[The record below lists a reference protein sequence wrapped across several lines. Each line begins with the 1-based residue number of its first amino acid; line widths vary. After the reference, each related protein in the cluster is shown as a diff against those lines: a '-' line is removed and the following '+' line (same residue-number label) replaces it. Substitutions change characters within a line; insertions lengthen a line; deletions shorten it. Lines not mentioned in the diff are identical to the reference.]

1 MRNTNLLLHKAVF
14 TVVLLLLSS
23 EQHAWAQTPPPQLTL
38 TTEKQT
44 YQLGEPIA
52 LTMMLTNVS
61 DEPQQ
66 YGPVRVLGS
75 RLRLRI
81 LDAALQ
87 EVPGFGYWGDDV
99 GAPWI
104 ENALTATLPGE
115 TEQGSLLITHF
126 YDLTQA
132 GTYTLELDYTQTAY
146 STTGKRNGGFGHAF
160 SPSTCFF
167 RRLFHK
173 GRLHIFQNPPVFL
186 CTPSDLEIKDKQV
199 GDPDSPRKSH
209 VCEPDSH
216 CQPQNLSDNPDCIHN
231 VTSYCRLMTVSDAT
245 GVRFS
250 QQDAKPKLPAP
261 AW

>member
-146 STTGKRNGGFGHAF
+146 STTGKRNVFREMTTGIVTATTSITIVEPFGSEQQAAF
-160 SPSTCFF
+160 GSEW
-167 RRLFHK
+167 RW
-173 GRLHIFQNPPVFL
+173 
-186 CTPSDLEIKDKQV
+186 
-199 GDPDSPRKSH
+199 DP
-209 VCEPDSH
+209 
-216 CQPQNLSDNPDCIHN
+216 
-231 VTSYCRLMTVSDAT
+231 
-245 GVRFS
+245 RFY
-250 QQDAKPKLPAP
+250 KPF
-261 AW
+261 